1 MARAKKAMPA
11 PLTKADLD
19 PLLTDQELAALL
31 KVKLSWVQDAA
42 KDGRLPCTFL
52 PGGKLRRYTPEH
64 YRQIVAM
71 GERSALNA
79 A

>member
-1 MARAKKAMPA
+1 MARTKKSTPA

-19 PLLTDQELAALL
+19 PLLTDQELADLL
-31 KVKLSWVQDAA
+31 KVQLSWVQDAA

-64 YRQIVAM
+64 YRQIVAQ
-71 GERSALNA
+71 GERPARNA

>member
-1 MARAKKAMPA
+1 MARPAKATPKP
-11 PLTKADLD
+11 PTKADLD

-31 KVKLSWVQDAA
+31 KVQLSWVQDAA
-42 KDGRLPCTFL
+42 KEQKIPCTFL

-71 GERSALNA
+71 GERPARNA

>member
-1 MARAKKAMPA
+1 MARPKTTAPA

-19 PLLTDQELAALL
+19 PLLTDQELADLL

-42 KDGRLPCTFL
+42 KEQTIPCTFL

-64 YRQIVAM
+64 YRQIVAQ
-71 GERSALNA
+71 GERPALNA